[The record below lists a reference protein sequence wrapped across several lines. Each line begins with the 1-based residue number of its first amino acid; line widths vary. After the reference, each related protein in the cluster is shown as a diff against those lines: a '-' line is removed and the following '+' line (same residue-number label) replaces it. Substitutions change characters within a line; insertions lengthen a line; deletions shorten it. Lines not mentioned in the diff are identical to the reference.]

1 MVWTRID
8 VAWTRVVAEE
18 VVKSD
23 RSKQSRAGAARLHAE
38 REEGGDK
45 Q

>member
-1 MVWTRID
+1 MPMIKASTEGLRTRARYLLQI
-8 VAWTRVVAEE
+8 RG
-18 VVKSD
+18 
-23 RSKQSRAGAARLHAE
+23 SKQSRAGAARLHAE